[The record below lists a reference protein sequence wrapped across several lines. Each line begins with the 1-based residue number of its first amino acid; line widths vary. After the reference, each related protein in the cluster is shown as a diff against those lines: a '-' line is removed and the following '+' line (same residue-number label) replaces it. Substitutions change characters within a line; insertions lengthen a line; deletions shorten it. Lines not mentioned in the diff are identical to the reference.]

1 MKLEMRKPTYSE
13 IYTYKNVFWFAFA
26 VFVFA
31 PFVNSFA
38 IQLVILYTN
47 SNVVY
52 QSLAMVLAF
61 VSDGVS
67 LISNYAGL
75 AVLSLCIVYFG
86 GNAKGVIRLA
96 YISHAVTLVSS
107 ALTYLLY
114 TGTLPWSAVFM
125 LIADGIANLAVTALV
140 HVIVL
145 RYAIKRKTFM
155 AIEEYKFSSKIKK
168 HPYTGAFVISCAIF
182 GAVQLIVLLYRMIGD
197 FLDPSLG
204 VPVSV
209 ADTVYWVL
217 EYAYIFVYTAIG
229 FVISVLVG
237 FMVSA
242 IKSSGKEKFA
252 KHSDI
257 SF

>member
-13 IYTYKNVFWFAFA
+13 IYMYKNIFWFAFA

-31 PFVNSFA
+31 PFVNNFA
-38 IQLVILYTN
+38 IQLVILYT
-47 SNVVY
+47 SNNIVY
-52 QSLAMVLAF
+52 ESLAMVLAF

-75 AVLSLCIVYFG
+75 AVFSLCIVYFG
-86 GNAKGVIRLA
+86 GNAKSVIRLA

-107 ALTYLLY
+107 ALTYFLY
-114 TGTLPWSAVFM
+114 AGALPVSAIFM
-125 LIADGIANLAVTALV
+125 LIADGLANLAVTALV
-140 HVIVL
+140 HVLVQ
-145 RYAIKRKTFM
+145 RYAKKRKTFM
-155 AIEEYKFSSKIKK
+155 DIPEYRFSFELKK

-204 VPVSV
+204 VPVNVS
-209 ADTVYWVL
+209 DTVYWVL
-217 EYAYIFVYTAIG
+217 EYAYIFIYTAIG

-237 FMVSA
+237 FMASA
-242 IKSSGKEKFA
+242 IKSGGKGKFA
-252 KHSDI
+252 KNSDI
-257 SF
+257 SL